1 MGYYVEGTD
10 EVIFDEKEWKEVNE
24 KYAQESI
31 KDSILKRIRDRK
43 MELPYPKATL
53 AEADIAFHK
62 LQSMITEDFWKEGDF
77 YLKYNYKYPHGDS
90 YIDAPYSGNK
100 ASNYFHQT
108 SRMKCNSLNSPSPYR
123 VWNTDKFMKTLFGSL
138 WSMKV
143 NEVDGH
149 TLWTSIVL
157 RKYVASQFKC
167 SVAKSIYHKYNSK
180 NILDFSMGWGDR
192 LAGFFAS
199 PKTERYVGTDP
210 NIELQ
215 DGYREQIKLYCS
227 DASKEVIIRD
237 KPAEEMVYTSEEFDT
252 IFTSPP
258 YFDTE
263 RYSTADTQSWVRY
276 KDMYEWLHNFLFES
290 IERAWT
296 ALKRDGVMLINL
308 SDVYGHHQIQRM
320 CDPMNEF
327 IEGLP
332 HAEYED
338 CIGMR
343 MSKRP
348 NQNTHR
354 SGIYCE
360 PIWVW
365 RKM

>member
-1 MGYYVEGTD
+1 M

-24 KYAQESI
+24 KYDQESI
-31 KDSILKRIRDRK
+31 KDSILKRIRDRN
-43 MELPYPKATL
+43 MELPYPKVNLRQA
-53 AEADIAFHK
+53 
-62 LQSMITEDFWKEGDF
+62 SEDFWRLQSHHTAFWKHGDF
-77 YLKYNYKYPHGDS
+77 YFKYNYKYPHSDT
-90 YIDAPYSGNK
+90 YIDTPALGNK
-100 ASNYFHQT
+100 ASNYFHQEN
-108 SRMKCNSLNSPSPYR
+108 RMKCNSLNSPSPYR

-138 WSMKV
+138 WTMKV
-143 NEVDGH
+143 KEVTSK

-157 RKYVASQFKC
+157 RKYVASQFKPI
-167 SVAKSIYHKYNSK
+167 VAKTIYEKYKSK

-192 LAGFFAS
+192 LAGFFATK
-199 PKTERYVGTDP
+199 KTERYVGTDP
-210 NIELQ
+210 NQDLQ
-215 DGYREQIKLYCS
+215 KGYGDQVALYCNHS
-227 DASKEVIIRD
+227 SKEVIFRD
-237 KPAEEMVYTSEEFDT
+237 KPAEEMVYTKEEFDT
-252 IFTSPP
+252 IFTSVP

-276 KDMYEWLHNFLFES
+276 KDLGEWLHNFLFES
-290 IERAWT
+290 IERAWL
-296 ALKRDGVMLINL
+296 ALKRDGIMLINL
-308 SDVYGHHQIQRM
+308 SDVYGHHQIQRI

-343 MSKRP
+343 MAKRP

-354 SGIYCE
+354 EGVYCE

-365 RKM
+365 RKL

>member
-1 MGYYVEGTD
+1 MET
-10 EVIFDEKEWKEVNE
+10 IFEEKEWKEVNE
-24 KYAQESI
+24 KYEKETI

-43 MELPYPKATL
+43 MELPYPKVGRV
-53 AEADIAFHK
+53 EAI
-62 LQSMITEDFWKEGDF
+62 EDFWKLQAQHNGYWRQGEF
-77 YLKYNYKYPHGDS
+77 YLKYNYKYPHGDTF
-90 YIDAPYSGNK
+90 IDTQTIGNK
-100 ASNYFHQT
+100 ASNYFHQEN
-108 SRMKCNSLNSPSPYR
+108 RMRCDSLNSPSPYR

-138 WSMKV
+138 WTMKV
-143 NEVDGH
+143 KEVTSK

-157 RKYVASQFKC
+157 RKYVASQFKPL
-167 SVAKSIYHKYNSK
+167 VAKSIYDEYNSK

-199 PKTERYVGTDP
+199 NAKRYVGTDP
-210 NIELQ
+210 NTALQ
-215 DGYREQIKLYCS
+215 KGYAEQIATYCNNAS
-227 DASKEVIIRD
+227 DKEVIFRD

-252 IFTSPP
+252 ILTSVP
-258 YFDTE
+258 YYDTE
-263 RYSTADTQSWVRY
+263 RYSKENTQSWIRY
-276 KDMYEWLHNFLFES
+276 RTLEDWLNGFLFES
-290 IERAWT
+290 IERAWS

-327 IEGLP
+327 IEGLKG
-332 HAEYED
+332 AEYED

-343 MSKRP
+343 MAKRP

-354 SGIYCE
+354 EGVYCE

-365 RKM
+365 RKQ